1 MQRCSGMIDW
11 VTALLPLDWEKP
23 LNGGKIVRTDEN
35 DKEELVVI
43 RRRNLG
49 GAYDATFGARTIET
63 KEGEK
68 FLELSGNPIK
78 YFQGHNLFGTNKLV
92 PLVLRL
98 AGLVATMSGNE
109 PTEQNLKDWESGN
122 WTTSRLD
129 VTEMIKLGSRREVR
143 NVLHALRS
151 SATVLH
157 RGAGHW
163 HDGTLYFGKGSKGKR
178 APAWSLKMYC
188 KGDELELDEVP
199 TDEEIITKD
208 LHYRPKWGGNLPRSI
223 REREKLCEYADDALR
238 IELTLRTKEMKKIG
252 LYSGLNRTDT
262 VLEEFFKTYLS
273 RMQISKPVTDAIV
286 NIEGLPIGA
295 QRTLSDWLR
304 GADIRAYMN
313 RQTLYRHR
321 KQILERTG
329 LDIAT
334 TPLTDPPTINL
345 QELLIDNF
353 QPEPIPDWAVASRL
367 VMLP

>member
-1 MQRCSGMIDW
+1 MIDW
-11 VTALLPLDWEKP
+11 VTALLPLDWVNP
-23 LNGGKIVRTDEN
+23 LNGGKIVQTDEN
-35 DKEELVVI
+35 GKVIKEVDC
-43 RRRNLG
+43 RKSLG
-49 GAYDATFGARTIET
+49 GAYDATFGARTIVT
-63 KEGEK
+63 KEEKK

-78 YFQGHNLFGTNKLV
+78 YFQGHNLFGTNKLI

-98 AGLVATMSGNE
+98 ANLIATMSGNE
-109 PTEQNLKDWESGN
+109 PTEQNLKDWENGN
-122 WTTSRLD
+122 WTISRLD

-143 NVLHALRS
+143 NVLHALHN

-157 RGAGHW
+157 RGRGHW
-163 HDGTLYFGKGSKGKR
+163 HDGTLYFGRGSQGKR
-178 APAWSLKMYC
+178 ATAWSLKMYG

-208 LHYRPKWGGNLPRSI
+208 LHYRPKWGGKLPRSI

-238 IELTLRTKEMKKIG
+238 IELTLRTKELQKIG
-252 LYSGLNRTDT
+252 LYSGTTRTDT
-262 VLEEFFKTYLS
+262 VLKEYFKTYLS
-273 RMQISKPVTDAIV
+273 RMQISNPVTEAVV
-286 NIEGLPIGA
+286 NVEGLPIGT

-304 GADIRAYMN
+304 GADVRAYMN

-321 KQILERTG
+321 KQILEHTG

-345 QELLIDNF
+345 KERLIDNF
-353 QPEPIPDWAVASRL
+353 RPEPLPDWAIASHL